1 MLSSKRHQQYF
12 LYIQLLYYWRTLLL
26 LISTFYLS
34 LLSLQTV
41 IYVPFFVFQK
51 IAFTSS
57 IVDPD
62 QNAHISVTSI
72 MKFQDRREIRRLI
85 NTIRTTLPKLLDLLI
100 LHIFT
105 EFQFGVLHHDFFVTN
120 QQNISNFLP
129 LQNK

>member
-1 MLSSKRHQQYF
+1 MVDATLGFYIRDFICKEFKTYNLAHFLKRISIKMPANVIIKKAPIVF
-12 LYIQLLYYWRTLLL
+12 LTKLLYYWRTLLL

-62 QNAHISVTSI
+62 QNARISVTSI
-72 MKFQDRREIRRLI
+72 VKFQDRREIR
-85 NTIRTTLPKLLDLLI
+85 
-100 LHIFT
+100 
-105 EFQFGVLHHDFFVTN
+105 
-120 QQNISNFLP
+120 QQIIMPSASLST
-129 LQNK
+129 

>member
-1 MLSSKRHQQYF
+1 MVDATLGFYIRDFICKEFKTYNLAHFLKRISIKMPANVIIKKAPILF
-12 LYIQLLYYWRTLLL
+12 LTSIHYWRTLLL

-62 QNAHISVTSI
+62 QNARISVTSVVR
-72 MKFQDRREIRRLI
+72 FQDRREIRRLI
-85 NTIRTTLPKLLDLLI
+85 NMPSASLP
-100 LHIFT
+100 T
-105 EFQFGVLHHDFFVTN
+105 
-120 QQNISNFLP
+120 
-129 LQNK
+129 

>member
-1 MLSSKRHQQYF
+1 MVDATLGFYIRYFICKEFKTYNLAHFLKRISIKMPANVFIKNAPIVF
-12 LYIQLLYYWRTLLL
+12 LTKLLYYWRTLLL

-62 QNAHISVTSI
+62 QNARISVTSI
-72 MKFQDRREIRRLI
+72 VKFQDRKEIRRH
-85 NTIRTTLPKLLDLLI
+85 T
-100 LHIFT
+100 
-105 EFQFGVLHHDFFVTN
+105 
-120 QQNISNFLP
+120 S
-129 LQNK
+129 